1 MSQDLCLPCNDGI
14 LNIRVGAIIMRDGK
28 ILMAGNEN
36 ANYLYSV
43 GGRIKFGETAKEA
56 VIRLLKAGAS
66 VELVSKAFPSLSI
79 DDIKQLEQ
87 QELANA

>member
-1 MSQDLCLPCNDGI
+1 
-14 LNIRVGAIIMRDGK
+14 
-28 ILMAGNEN
+28 MA
-36 ANYLYSV
+36 SV
-43 GGRIKFGETAKEA
+43 FDEYAQECMAEQAKEA